1 VTYFFIDCPPPSGTK
16 SKGTILLIHGYPET
30 SYQWRHVITPLSDAG
45 YRVIAPDCR
54 GAGYSSKTR
63 GMEGYSKKSIAADL
77 AKLLEILEIK
87 EKIHVVGHD
96 IGGMTAHSFASQ
108 YPDKTASVMWGECP
122 QPGTKKYGESPGTIE
137 TKTYTDSSVSEET
150 KNTEAVWH
158 FTFQQQSDLPEALV
172 QGRERM

>member
-1 VTYFFIDCPPPSGTK
+1 
-16 SKGTILLIHGYPET
+16 
-30 SYQWRHVITPLSDAG
+30 
-45 YRVIAPDCR
+45 
-54 GAGYSSKTR
+54 
-63 GMEGYSKKSIAADL
+63 MEGYSKKSIAADL
-77 AKLLEILEIK
+77 AKLLEVLEIK

-122 QPGTKKYGESPGTIE
+122 QPGTKKYGESSLTVR
-137 TKTYTDSSVSEET
+137 TKGHTLIQPQTEET